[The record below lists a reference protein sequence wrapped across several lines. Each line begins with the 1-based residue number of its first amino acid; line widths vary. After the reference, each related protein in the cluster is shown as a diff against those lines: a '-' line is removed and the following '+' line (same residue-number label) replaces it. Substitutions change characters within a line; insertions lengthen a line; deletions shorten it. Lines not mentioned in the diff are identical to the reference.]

1 MRLSAVL
8 SVAVFAVLASSLG
21 SGALHASIVPST
33 TEQSRRSSSD
43 ADWCNDVGDGG
54 RDERFCEVRELTMP
68 APSTFEVTVGNGSV
82 ALQGGSRR
90 DLYVRARVVASAR
103 TMSEAKALAGQVL
116 VRPQGGRL
124 EADGPRN
131 EDRKSWWVSYRID
144 GPSQL
149 NVRAEASNGS
159 VSIDGVK
166 GTIAAETDNG
176 SVRLI
181 DVGGSVKARTSN
193 GSVTIDLG
201 GSSWSGDGLEAVTS
215 NGSVRVS
222 MPRDYN
228 AHLVASTENGSMRIN
243 RPVTVQGRIG
253 KDIDTNLGR
262 GGATL
267 RFRTANGSLSINEK

>member
-1 MRLSAVL
+1 MRLSGVF
-8 SVAVFAVLASSLG
+8 SVAVVAVLASSGLG
-21 SGALHASIVPST
+21 ASVASST
-33 TEQSRRSSSD
+33 SEQSRRSSSD
-43 ADWCNDVGDGG
+43 AEWCNDVGDGG
-54 RDERFCEVRELTMP
+54 RDERYCEVRELTMA

-103 TMSEAKALAGQVL
+103 TMADAKALAGQVN

-124 EADGPRN
+124 EADGPRT
-131 EDRKSWWVSYRID
+131 EDHKSWWVSYRID

-149 NVRAEASNGS
+149 NLRAEASNGS
-159 VSIDGVK
+159 VSIDGVR
-166 GTIAAETDNG
+166 GTISAETDNG
-176 SVRLI
+176 SVRLS
-181 DVGGSVKARTSN
+181 DVGGNVKARTSN
-193 GSVTIDLG
+193 GSVTIDLN
-201 GSSWSGDGLEAVTS
+201 GSSWNGDGLDAVTS
-215 NGSVRVS
+215 NGSLRVS

-228 AHLVASTENGSMRIN
+228 AHLVASTENGTMRIN

-267 RFRTANGSLSINEK
+267 RFRTANGSLSIGEK